1 MGSVVLLCVLLSAL
15 HALWTPGVRSQSL
28 PERNGLCGE
37 DGCFVVY
44 FQRKTFLEA
53 WRSCKEKGGNLAT
66 MKLPAEARQVEELLA
81 GAVRRGS
88 RAKVRVWIG
97 LQRQPR
103 QCSATRPLRGF
114 SWTTGDQDTQYTN
127 WLRED
132 SPSTCSAPR
141 CVVTT
146 HSTANH
152 EARDNYK
159 WLDGSCSLPVDGFLC
174 RFVYEKGMC
183 QPIPGEGGPGPV
195 MYNTPFQLLSARLT
209 HIPFGSMATVPC
221 PDGPMGDQSVL
232 CVAKEDG
239 MAGWHQD
246 GPFCTEPSSKSWCQ
260 EDNGGCE
267 HLCVEAND
275 HYYCECPPEFRLAED
290 RHSCIPLNPCR
301 DAPCEHDCVQL
312 TEGYRCTCRGGFQ
325 LAPDGIGCVDE
336 DECLDSPCEQ
346 ACENRHGSYTCH
358 CHLGFFPL
366 PEDPARCQDVD
377 ECQFEESCEQ
387 MCVNYIGG
395 FQCHCRE
402 GYELQP
408 DYSSCRAVPDTD
420 KSPTAAPSFS
430 WVTDLPENSWF
441 PQLPEGHW
449 PSETIPREWL
459 TDRPHLEGLPTDL
472 TGPTDV
478 PAEQEREPVNV
489 EEPGEGVRTEDRD
502 RADEHDRWEQPYRP
516 EEEGREDEN
525 DRQQKPYRPEVED
538 TEEEHYRPQ
547 EPYRPE
553 EEDRV
558 DENDRQQKPYR
569 PEEED
574 REDGHDRPQEPYR
587 PEEEDR
593 MDENDRQQKP
603 YRPEVEDTEEEH
615 YRPQEPYRPEDED
628 RMDEND
634 RQQKPY
640 RPEVEDT
647 EEEHYRPQEPYR
659 PEEED
664 RVDENDRQQPYRPE
678 VEDTEEEHY
687 RPQEPYRPE
696 EEDRVDENDRQQPYR
711 PEVEDTEEE
720 HYRPQEPYRPEEEDR
735 VDENDR
741 QQPYRPEV
749 EDTEEEHYRPQEP
762 YRPEE
767 EDRVDE
773 NDRQQPY
780 KPELEDTEEKHYRPL
795 EPYRPEE
802 EDGADGHDRP
812 QEHNRPEEQEREDDN
827 DRQTVHILQEKEVQH
842 ELEGPDGSDDKG
854 AQSWAPLDQLALTTS
869 PSATSTPDSY
879 EYSEEGIDQLE
890 TPPPLPEEAE
900 PSWDPTSS
908 PQTDGVVIS
917 DEGYGDGDGDKDGD
931 EAGPDPHTPEPSTE
945 GPPESG
951 SNKQQ
956 GNRWLLIALLV
967 PLCIFLVVM
976 VVLGIVYCTRCSA
989 RARSKNNK
997 DCYHWISGANDKAGS
1012 PGAAK
1017 V

>member
-221 PDGPMGDQSVL
+221 PDGPTGDQSVL

-312 TEGYRCTCRGGFQ
+312 TEGYRCTCQGGFQ

-478 PAEQEREPVNV
+478 PAEQEREPVDV

-525 DRQQKPYRPEVED
+525 DRQQKPYRPE
-538 TEEEHYRPQ
+538 
-547 EPYRPE
+547 
-553 EEDRV
+553 
-558 DENDRQQKPYR
+558 
-569 PEEED
+569 
-574 REDGHDRPQEPYR
+574 
-587 PEEEDR
+587 
-593 MDENDRQQKP
+593 
-603 YRPEVEDTEEEH
+603 
-615 YRPQEPYRPEDED
+615 
-628 RMDEND
+628 
-634 RQQKPY
+634 
-640 RPEVEDT
+640 
-647 EEEHYRPQEPYR
+647 
-659 PEEED
+659 
-664 RVDENDRQQPYRPE
+664 
-678 VEDTEEEHY
+678 
-687 RPQEPYRPE
+687 
-696 EEDRVDENDRQQPYR
+696 
-711 PEVEDTEEE
+711 
-720 HYRPQEPYRPEEEDR
+720 
-735 VDENDR
+735 
-741 QQPYRPEV
+741 
-749 EDTEEEHYRPQEP
+749 
-762 YRPEE
+762 
-767 EDRVDE
+767 
-773 NDRQQPY
+773 
-780 KPELEDTEEKHYRPL
+780 
-795 EPYRPEE
+795 
-802 EDGADGHDRP
+802 
-812 QEHNRPEEQEREDDN
+812 
-827 DRQTVHILQEKEVQH
+827 EKEVQH
-842 ELEGPDGSDDKG
+842 ELEGPDGSNDKG

-917 DEGYGDGDGDKDGD
+917 DEGYGDGDGDGDKDGD
-931 EAGPDPHTPEPSTE
+931 EADPDPHTPEPSTE